1 MCAAVVNFCLK
12 HSVELHDTLHEFRE
26 SQVTGTATL
35 EAKLSQQ
42 ISRLAYEPLFQDFS
56 YVCKAYYPLDRGR
69 CLEILRRYGLGPNLA
84 RLLTTIGTD
93 RGLTPSPP

>member
-26 SQVTGTATL
+26 RQVTGTATL

-42 ISRLAYEPLFQDFS
+42 ISRLAYEPIFQDFT

-69 CLEILRRYGLGPNLA
+69 CLEILRRYGLGPNLS

-93 RGLTPSPP
+93 RGLTLSPP